1 MSDPMRPPMP
11 GGAPQGN
18 PLQTMRQNESVLN
31 PTDMAMKGARGEV
44 RPDMTIRE
52 FYQTLGLDV
61 DRNTMKDLGAALAQ
75 QGKNANPMNKVQAMA
90 GGGRPMGGPPGM
102 GRPQMPPQGGGAPP
116 DLDAI
121 MGRMR

>member
-1 MSDPMRPPMP
+1 MSDTMRPPMP
-11 GGAPQGN
+11 GGMPGGGGPMQA
-18 PLQTMRQNESVLN
+18 MRQNESVLN
-31 PTDMAMKGARGEV
+31 PTDMAMKATRGEV

-75 QGKNANPMNKVQAMA
+75 QGKNANPLNKVQAMA
-90 GGGRPMGGPPGM
+90 RPGGPPGAPPGGAPPM
-102 GRPQMPPQGGGAPP
+102 GAQSGAPP